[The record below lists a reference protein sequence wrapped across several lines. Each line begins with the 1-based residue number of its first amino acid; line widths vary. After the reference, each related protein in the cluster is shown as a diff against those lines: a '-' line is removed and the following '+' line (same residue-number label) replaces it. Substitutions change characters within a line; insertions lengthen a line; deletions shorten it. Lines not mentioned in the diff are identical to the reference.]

1 MDRARRV
8 TLLLR
13 CAGHA
18 DDTGTSPVEGELECE
33 DGTVRRFTGWL
44 SLVNELERLVA
55 DRA

>member
-8 TLLLR
+8 TLMLR
-13 CAGHA
+13 SAGQV
-18 DDTGTSPVEGELECE
+18 DDSGTSPVEGELECE

>member
-13 CAGHA
+13 CAGHV
-18 DDTGTSPVEGELECE
+18 DDSGTSPVEGELECE

-55 DRA
+55 DPA

>member
-1 MDRARRV
+1 V

-13 CAGHA
+13 SAAQNHDSGN
-18 DDTGTSPVEGELECE
+18 SPVEGELECE
-33 DGTVRRFTGWL
+33 DGSVRRFTGWL

>member
-8 TLLLR
+8 TLMLR
-13 CAGHA
+13 SAGHV
-18 DDTGTSPVEGELECE
+18 DDSGTSPVEGELECE

-55 DRA
+55 DPA

>member
-8 TLLLR
+8 TLMLR
-13 CAGHA
+13 SAGQVDA
-18 DDTGTSPVEGELECE
+18 SGTSPVEGELECE

-55 DRA
+55 DPA

>member
-13 CAGHA
+13 SAGQI
-18 DDTGTSPVEGELECE
+18 DDSGNSPVEGELECE
-33 DGTVRRFTGWL
+33 DGSVRRFTGWL

-55 DRA
+55 DPA

>member
-8 TLLLR
+8 TLMLR
-13 CAGHA
+13 RAGHI
-18 DDTGTSPVEGELECE
+18 DDSGTSPVEGELECE
-33 DGTVRRFTGWL
+33 DGTVRPFTGWL